1 MTEARNVQEKF
12 IPARRRGD
20 AVAKEIRIAAASALV
35 EVREKIT
42 VDCKEDLTIP
52 VWPVRPHTAENN
64 ESSCTR

>member
-1 MTEARNVQEKF
+1 MTEAGDAREKF

-20 AVAKEIRIAAASALV
+20 VVAKEIRIAAASTL
-35 EVREKIT
+35 VREKIT

-52 VWPVRPHTAENN
+52 VWPARPHTAENN